1 MLATKDQLD
10 PNQELWNLSTPKTPR
25 AGGLDRPHYRAG
37 VYVENMSD
45 PERSAAACSSSPPTV
60 QTPESATLNYAFL
73 VHSQKTLTQN
83 LPPRVDNKLLARQK
97 RRRTSPEDH
106 AILEAEYQRNPK
118 PDKTARANIVSRV
131 SLGEKEV
138 QIWFQNRRQ
147 NDRRKSKP
155 LQPHELLAPRSD
167 VSSPLR
173 QTTSDGGPSAEPES
187 SSGGEQYD
195 GREQDRDLA
204 DLPLE
209 DGVPQSSYESV
220 ESGGKD
226 DTAQLSLSSQTSLSS
241 QSSENSQELIKVI
254 PDTTSAQQD
263 NDTPLDHT
271 QLSAKRKRSISDL
284 RGDVPTTHQQ
294 HQQQQQTPGGL
305 QILKSPPSLRL
316 SLSFDGEA
324 MVRREGE
331 LTPSPPKGRNS
342 LRIAMSSDG
351 KAVIRTEDEPSP
363 SKGRIS
369 MFSTKSSR
377 FAGLRRSSSAVVL
390 GTPRAGAMEKE
401 KAFGRSRDPRNWESF
416 FDTDARSALS
426 TPTSSQ
432 SAPNSA
438 SPNLMLAPG
447 QRSLTRSLSARH
459 TNMSTSTTNDYL
471 NTPIPQHAGEK
482 RRKLSRTVSS
492 LGRLESG
499 FSNLNRTPSG
509 TYKISKLRDTMKD
522 KEDLDIECG
531 DSDKE
536 NWIPGTRVSHVRR
549 RAATHHQSQRPAL
562 KEANGRDG
570 RINRNLAA
578 TGRRSRIPQ
587 PSHRK
592 SIKSMPELD
601 ADVSAFMAG
610 GGVASQEEDLDCVQG
625 LLSLS
630 QGAWR

>member
-1 MLATKDQLD
+1 
-10 PNQELWNLSTPKTPR
+10 
-25 AGGLDRPHYRAG
+25 
-37 VYVENMSD
+37 MSD
-45 PERSAAACSSSPPTV
+45 PEPSAAACSSSPPTV

-106 AILEAEYQRNPK
+106 AVLEAEYQRNPK
-118 PDKTARANIVSRV
+118 PDKAARANIVSRV

-173 QTTSDGGPSAEPES
+173 QATSDDSPSGEQVS
-187 SSGGEQYD
+187 LSGGEQYD
-195 GREQDRDLA
+195 GREKDRDLA
-204 DLPLE
+204 ELLE

-220 ESGGKD
+220 ESGGRD
-226 DTAQLSLSSQTSLSS
+226 NTAQLSLSSQTSLS
-241 QSSENSQELIKVI
+241 QASEISQELHKAV
-254 PDTTSAQQD
+254 PDATSTQQD
-263 NDTPLDHT
+263 NDTPSDDT

-284 RGDVPTTHQQ
+284 RGDVPTTL
-294 HQQQQQTPGGL
+294 QQQQQQPTPGGL
-305 QILKSPPSLRL
+305 QVLKSPPSLRL

-369 MFSTKSSR
+369 MFSTRSSR
-377 FAGLRRSSSAVVL
+377 FAGLRRSSSAVAL
-390 GTPRAGAMEKE
+390 GTPRAGAIEKE

-438 SPNLMLAPG
+438 SPNLMFAPG

-459 TNMSTSTTNDYL
+459 TNMSTSTTHDYL

-492 LGRLESG
+492 LGRLESS
-499 FSNLNRTPSG
+499 FSNLNRRPSG
-509 TYKISKLRDTMKD
+509 AYNISKVRDTMKD
-522 KEDLDIECG
+522 KDDLDIECG

-536 NWIPGTRVSHVRR
+536 NWIPGTRVSHVRQ
-549 RAATHHQSQRPAL
+549 RAASHHQSHRPVL

-578 TGRRSRIPQ
+578 TGGRSRISQ

>member
-1 MLATKDQLD
+1 
-10 PNQELWNLSTPKTPR
+10 
-25 AGGLDRPHYRAG
+25 
-37 VYVENMSD
+37 MSD

-118 PDKTARANIVSRV
+118 PDKTARASIVSRV

-155 LQPHELLAPRSD
+155 LQPYELLAPRSD
-167 VSSPLR
+167 ASSPLR
-173 QTTSDGGPSAEPES
+173 QTTSDDSPSAEPGS

-204 DLPLE
+204 EQPLE

-220 ESGGKD
+220 EIGGKD
-226 DTAQLSLSSQTSLSS
+226 DTAQVSLSSQTSLSS
-241 QSSENSQELIKVI
+241 QSSDSQKLHGTI
-254 PDTTSAQQD
+254 PDTTSTQQD
-263 NDTPLDHT
+263 NDTPLDDT

-284 RGDVPTTHQQ
+284 HGDVPTTL
-294 HQQQQQTPGGL
+294 QQQQQTPSGL
-305 QILKSPPSLRL
+305 QVLKSPPSLRL

-369 MFSTKSSR
+369 MFSTRSSR

-390 GTPRAGAMEKE
+390 GTPRAGAIEKE

-438 SPNLMLAPG
+438 SPNLMVAPG

-459 TNMSTSTTNDYL
+459 TKLSTSTVNDYL

-499 FSNLNRTPSG
+499 HGNLNRTPSG
-509 TYKISKLRDTMKD
+509 AYKISKLRDTMKD
-522 KEDLDIECG
+522 KDDLDIECG

-549 RAATHHQSQRPAL
+549 RAASHHQSQRPVL
-562 KEANGRDG
+562 KEANGRES

-578 TGRRSRIPQ
+578 TGRRSRISQ

>member
-1 MLATKDQLD
+1 
-10 PNQELWNLSTPKTPR
+10 
-25 AGGLDRPHYRAG
+25 
-37 VYVENMSD
+37 MSD
-45 PERSAAACSSSPPTV
+45 PERPAAACSSSPPTV
-60 QTPESATLNYAFL
+60 QTHESSTLHYAFL

-118 PDKTARANIVSRV
+118 PDKTARTSIVSRV

-167 VSSPLR
+167 VSSPLG
-173 QTTSDGGPSAEPES
+173 QTTSDDRPSAEPGS

-195 GREQDRDLA
+195 GQEQDRDFA
-204 DLPLE
+204 ELPLE

-241 QSSENSQELIKVI
+241 QSSENSQELHGTI
-254 PDTTSAQQD
+254 PDTTSTQQD
-263 NDTPLDHT
+263 NDTPLDDT

-284 RGDVPTTHQQ
+284 RGDVPTTL
-294 HQQQQQTPGGL
+294 QQQQQTPSGL
-305 QILKSPPSLRL
+305 QVLKSPPSLRL

-369 MFSTKSSR
+369 MFSTRSSR
-377 FAGLRRSSSAVVL
+377 FTGLRRSSSAVVL
-390 GTPRAGAMEKE
+390 GTPRAGAIEKE

-426 TPTSSQ
+426 TPVSSQ

-438 SPNLMLAPG
+438 SPNLMPAPG

-459 TNMSTSTTNDYL
+459 TNLSTSIANDYL
-471 NTPIPQHAGEK
+471 NTPIPQHAGDK

-499 FSNLNRTPSG
+499 HGNLNRTPSG
-509 TYKISKLRDTMKD
+509 TYKISKLRDTMKGKD
-522 KEDLDIECG
+522 DLDIECG

-549 RAATHHQSQRPAL
+549 RAATHHQSQRPVL

-570 RINRNLAA
+570 RMNRGP
-578 TGRRSRIPQ
+578 GRRSRIPQ

-601 ADVSAFMAG
+601 AGVSAFMAG

>member
-1 MLATKDQLD
+1 
-10 PNQELWNLSTPKTPR
+10 
-25 AGGLDRPHYRAG
+25 
-37 VYVENMSD
+37 MSD
-45 PERSAAACSSSPPTV
+45 PEPSAAPCSSSPPTV

-106 AILEAEYQRNPK
+106 AVLEAEYQRNPK
-118 PDKTARANIVSRV
+118 PDKTARASIVSRV

-155 LQPHELLAPRSD
+155 LQPHELVAPRSD

-173 QTTSDGGPSAEPES
+173 QTTSDDIPSAEPGS

-195 GREQDRDLA
+195 GREQDRDFA
-204 DLPLE
+204 ELPLE

-226 DTAQLSLSSQTSLSS
+226 DMAQLSLSSQTSLSS
-241 QSSENSQELIKVI
+241 QSSENSQTELHRAIS
-254 PDTTSAQQD
+254 DTKSTEQYT
-263 NDTPLDHT
+263 DTPVDDT

-284 RGDVPTTHQQ
+284 HGNIPTTLQ
-294 HQQQQQTPGGL
+294 QQQQQTPSGL
-305 QILKSPPSLRL
+305 QVQKSPPSLRI

-324 MVRREGE
+324 MVRKEGE

-369 MFSTKSSR
+369 MFSTRSSR

-390 GTPRAGAMEKE
+390 GTPRAGAIEKE

-438 SPNLMLAPG
+438 SPNLMLARG

-459 TNMSTSTTNDYL
+459 TNLSTSTANDYL

-482 RRKLSRTVSS
+482 RRKLSRTISS

-499 FSNLNRTPSG
+499 LGNLNRTPSG
-509 TYKISKLRDTMKD
+509 AYKTSKLRDTMKD
-522 KEDLDIECG
+522 KDDLDIECG

-549 RAATHHQSQRPAL
+549 RAASHHQSQRPVL
-562 KEANGRDG
+562 REANGRDG

-587 PSHRK
+587 PAHRK
-592 SIKSMPELD
+592 TIKSMPELD